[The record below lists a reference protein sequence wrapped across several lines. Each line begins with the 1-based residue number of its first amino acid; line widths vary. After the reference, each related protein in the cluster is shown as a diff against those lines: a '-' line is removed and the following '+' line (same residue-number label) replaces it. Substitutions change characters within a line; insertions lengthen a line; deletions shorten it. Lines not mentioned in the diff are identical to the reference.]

1 MSNETELWEIP
12 FQLLFLAAECVLIY
26 GLVRW
31 LRRLAVTR
39 SWEGLSGVVL
49 WIVGANAGFVLA
61 AVLLLSVRVFR
72 VIVE

>member
-1 MSNETELWEIP
+1 MSDETALWEIP

-26 GLVRW
+26 ALVRW

-39 SWEGLSGVVL
+39 SWEGLSGVVV

-61 AVLLLSVRVFR
+61 ALGILSVRVFFA
-72 VIVE
+72 ITE